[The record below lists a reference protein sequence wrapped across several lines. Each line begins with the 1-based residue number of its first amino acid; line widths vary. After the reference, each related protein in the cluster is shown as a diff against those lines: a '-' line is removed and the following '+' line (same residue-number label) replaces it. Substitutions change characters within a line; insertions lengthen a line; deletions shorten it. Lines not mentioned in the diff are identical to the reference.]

1 MRYVYPAI
9 IYKKKNDKF
18 HCVYVP
24 DIDSATQ
31 GENITECL
39 EMAKD
44 LIRIEINDKGDS
56 VVKPFT
62 VKNKNFYGFTDE
74 DIEEKILVD
83 IDTEDFK
90 LQ

>member
-44 LIRIEINDKGDS
+44 LIRIEIIDKGDS
-56 VVKPFT
+56 ITRPFT
-62 VKNKNFYGFTDE
+62 IKNKNFYGFTDE

-83 IDTEDFK
+83 IDTDDFE

>member
-1 MRYVYPAI
+1 MKYLYPVI
-9 IYKKKNDKF
+9 IYKKENDKY

-31 GENITECL
+31 GEDLTECL

-44 LIRIEINDKGDS
+44 LIRIEIIDKGES
-56 VVKPFT
+56 ITKPFT

-74 DIEEKILVD
+74 DIEEKILVNV
-83 IDTEDFK
+83 DFDY
-90 LQ
+90 